1 MTTTADWERR
11 YQDAG
16 AEYLFGTAP
25 NQYLASKAAG
35 FHAGQRVICLADGEG
50 RNSVWLAGL
59 GLRVTAVEPSVTAG
73 QKAAQ
78 LAAARRLNVDFCQ
91 QDMLDDAW
99 PPAVLQGC
107 HDWVVAIF
115 MQFARPAQRE
125 KQFTDMMQLCRP
137 GGRLLLLGY
146 TPAQL
151 ALGTGGPSEID
162 QLYTPDLLRQ
172 AFADCQIEE
181 LLEYQAE
188 LQEGLRHQGPS
199 ALIGMIARL
208 PD

>member
-1 MTTTADWERR
+1 MTTAADWERR
-11 YQDAG
+11 YQEAG
-16 AEYLFGTAP
+16 AEYLFGTTP
-25 NQYLASKAAG
+25 NQYLASKKAG
-35 FHAGQRVICLADGEG
+35 FHAGQRAICLADGEG

-59 GLRVTAVEPSVTAG
+59 GLRVTAVEASATARK
-73 QKAAQ
+73 KAVQ
-78 LAAARRLNVDFCQ
+78 LAASRQLDVDFYQ
-91 QDMLDDAW
+91 HDMLDDAW
-99 PPAVLQGC
+99 PPTALQGC

-115 MQFARPAQRE
+115 MQFARPAQRD
-125 KQFTDMMQLCRP
+125 KQFADMMRLCRP

-162 QLYTPDLLRQ
+162 QLYTLDLLRA
-172 AFADCQIEE
+172 AFAGCQIEE
-181 LLEYQAE
+181 LLEFQAE
-188 LQEGLRHQGPS
+188 LQEGLRHQGRS